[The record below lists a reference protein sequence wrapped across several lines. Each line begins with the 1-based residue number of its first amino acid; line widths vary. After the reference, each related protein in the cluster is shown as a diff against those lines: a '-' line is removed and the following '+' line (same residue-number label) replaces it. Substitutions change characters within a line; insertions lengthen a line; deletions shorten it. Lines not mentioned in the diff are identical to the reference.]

1 MIFTLHGWSFDRRV
15 WRRTLFEDGI
25 HLELPGHGESP
36 FKSTDLLDLA
46 EEIAEKIN
54 GRATLVGWSLGAT
67 VFLIAGAL
75 HPEKVEKLILL
86 APTLSFSGI
95 SQPEVV
101 VERFLR
107 KLRRDF
113 WKSVKKFRT
122 LCTGEEFPIPKLQ
135 PEVATQLLESF
146 SRFDLS
152 AYAEKVKFPVEILVG
167 EEDSITGIAGA
178 LSLFK
183 KLKKARI
190 TVYPERDHFT
200 LLYSLYV

>member
-1 MIFTLHGWSFDRRV
+1 MIYTLHGWSFDRRV
-15 WRRTLFEDGI
+15 WTGTPFEDGN

-46 EEIAEKIN
+46 EEVVEKIK

-67 VFLIAGAL
+67 VSLIAGAL

-86 APTLSFSGI
+86 APTLKFSGV

-101 VERFLR
+101 VERFLK

-113 WKSVKKFRT
+113 WKAVKEFRA

-152 AYAEKVKFPVEILVG
+152 PYAEQVKLPVEILVG
-167 EEDSITGIAGA
+167 EEDSITGVVGA
-178 LSLFK
+178 LSVFK
-183 KLKKARI
+183 GLKNARL
-190 TVYPERDHFT
+190 TVYPKEDHFT
-200 LLYSLYV
+200 LLYSPSA